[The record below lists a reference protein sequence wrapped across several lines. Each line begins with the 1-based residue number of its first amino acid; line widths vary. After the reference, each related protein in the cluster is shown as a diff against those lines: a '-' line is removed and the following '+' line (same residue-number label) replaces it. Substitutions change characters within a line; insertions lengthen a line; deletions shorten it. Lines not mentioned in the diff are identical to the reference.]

1 MLPPLKKKP
10 SCCLC
15 ASTLQ
20 HLTKK
25 RKEEKRKEKKRKE
38 EKRKEKKRKE
48 KKRKEKKRKEK
59 KRKEKKRKEKK
70 RKDYTFRRQFNEKP
84 VLYRAAQG
92 LKDVEVVLA
101 RPVVPPVSFRLQ
113 CISAVVL

>member
-25 RKEEKRKEKKRKE
+25 RKEEKRKEKKRRE
-38 EKRKEKKRKE
+38 E
-48 KKRKEKKRKEK
+48 KRKEKKRKEK